1 MNKPTVR
8 SSTASAAR
16 QERKA
21 PVFTARGGILA
32 GAGVVSI
39 VAGFIVLSTGSI
51 TLAPVL
57 LVLGYVVLVPLAIL
71 R

>member
-8 SSTASAAR
+8 SSPASGAR
-16 QERKA
+16 EERKVPA
-21 PVFTARGGILA
+21 FTALAGILA

-39 VAGFIVLSTGSI
+39 VAGFVLLSTGSI
-51 TLAPVL
+51 ALAPVL